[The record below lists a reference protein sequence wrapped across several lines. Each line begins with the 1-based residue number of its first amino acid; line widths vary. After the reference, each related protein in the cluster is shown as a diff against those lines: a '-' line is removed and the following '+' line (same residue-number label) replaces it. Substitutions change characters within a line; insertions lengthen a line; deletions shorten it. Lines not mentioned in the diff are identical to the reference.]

1 MNYTKTKLKNGLR
14 VITVPMKDNPTV
26 TVLVLVETGSKYET
40 KEKNGIS
47 HFLEHMCFKGTEK
60 RPTAHSIS
68 AELDGLG
75 SQYNAFTG
83 QEYTGYYAKSDAKHF
98 KQVFDVVSDIY
109 LNSTFP
115 EAEMEKEKGV
125 IVEEINMYED
135 MPHRHV
141 QDLFVGLLY
150 GDQPAGWNI
159 AGSRENVRAM
169 TRNDFVAYK
178 KAHYVPKATTVI
190 VAGKVKEKEVAKEIA
205 RVFGSLKSTAK
216 STKKATIDTQSK
228 PAVHAEYK
236 KTDQTHLVLGVRT
249 FDTYDKRNM
258 SLAVLATILG
268 GGMSSRLF
276 VKLREELGVAYYVR
290 ASSDNSTDHGFF
302 EIAAG
307 VSNDR
312 VHEVVREILVECAR
326 MAKTPVGAE
335 ELAKAKE
342 YMAGNMKLE
351 LESSDAWSNFYG
363 GQEVMRKKIKTPED
377 VERLIR
383 KVTAKDIQKI
393 AQTIFTD
400 KHLNLALIGPFEDTK
415 PFLDEL
421 TFRA

>member
-1 MNYTKTKLKNGLR
+1 MNYTKKKLSNGLR

-60 RPTAHSIS
+60 RPTAHAIS

-83 QEYTGYYAKSDAKHF
+83 NEYTGYYAKSDAKHF
-98 KQVFDVVSDIY
+98 KQIFDVVSDIY

-115 EAEMEKEKGV
+115 ESEMQKEKGV

-141 QDLFVGLLY
+141 HDVFSALLY

-159 AGSRENVRAM
+159 AGTRENVRSM
-169 TRNDFVAYK
+169 EREDFVQYK

-190 VAGKVKEKEVAKEIA
+190 VAGKVKEKDVEKEIT
-205 RVFGSLKSTAK
+205 RVFGALKSTPK
-216 STKKATIDTQSK
+216 SDKKAVVEKQSK
-228 PAVHAEYK
+228 PAVSIYK
-236 KTDQTHLVLGVRT
+236 KTTDQTHLVLGVRT
-249 FDTYDKRNM
+249 FDAYDKRRAT
-258 SLAVLATILG
+258 LAVLSTILG

-276 VKLREELGVAYYVR
+276 IKLREELGVAYYVR
-290 ASSDNSTDHGFF
+290 AGTDSYTDHGYF
-302 EIAAG
+302 AVSAG

-312 VHEVVREILVECAR
+312 VYEVLGEIVKECVRMKKELVSAD
-326 MAKTPVGAE
+326 

-342 YMAGNMKLE
+342 YIAGNMKLE
-351 LESSDAWSNFYG
+351 LESSDAWANFFG
-363 GQEVMRKKIKTPED
+363 SQEVMHKKIELPDDIEA
-377 VERLIR
+377 RIR
-383 KVTAKDIQKI
+383 KVTAKDIQKL
-393 AQTIFTD
+393 AQEIFID
-400 KHLNLALIGPFEDTK
+400 KHANLALVGPFTETAG
-415 PFLDEL
+415 FLETL
-421 TFRA
+421 RFGK

>member
-1 MNYTKTKLKNGLR
+1 MKYSKTKFKNGLR

-26 TVLVLVETGSKYET
+26 TVLVLVETGSKYEN
-40 KEKNGIS
+40 KKNNGLS
-47 HFLEHMCFKGTEK
+47 HFLEHMCFKGTTK
-60 RPTAHSIS
+60 RPSAHAIS

-141 QDLFVGLLY
+141 QDLFMSLLY

-159 AGSRENVRAM
+159 AGTRENVRAM
-169 TRNDFVAYK
+169 TRKDFVEYK

-190 VAGKVKEKEVAKEIA
+190 VAGKVKESDVKKEVTRI
-205 RVFGSLKSTAK
+205 FGGLVN
-216 STKKATIDTQSK
+216 TKKEGKKKVIEHQTK
-228 PAVHAEYK
+228 PEILIKYK

-249 FDTYDKRNM
+249 FDIFNKKNTV
-258 SLAVLATILG
+258 LAVLATILA

-276 VKLREELGVAYYVR
+276 IKLREELGVAYYVR
-290 ASSDNSTDHGFF
+290 AFNDPFTDHGFL

-312 VHEVVREILVECAR
+312 VEEVIGEILKECKR
-326 MAKTPVGAE
+326 LTLELVSKT
-335 ELAKAKE
+335 ELDKVKE
-342 YMAGNMKLE
+342 YLAGNQKLE
-351 LESSDAWSNFYG
+351 LESSDAWASYFG
-363 GQEVMRKKIKTPED
+363 GQEVLHKKIKSPE
-377 VERLIR
+377 ETEKEIR
-383 KVTAKDIQKI
+383 KVTAKQIQDMAKLI
-393 AQTIFTD
+393 FKNQT
-400 KHLNLALIGPFEDTK
+400 LNLALIGPFENK
-415 PFLDEL
+415 VKFEKVLKI
-421 TFRA
+421 